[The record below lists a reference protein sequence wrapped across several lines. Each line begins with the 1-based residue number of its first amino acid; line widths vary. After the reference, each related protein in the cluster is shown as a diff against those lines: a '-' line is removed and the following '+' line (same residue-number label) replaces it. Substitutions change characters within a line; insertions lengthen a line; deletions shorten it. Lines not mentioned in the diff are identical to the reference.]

1 MPDHQYEISKCCSH
15 YKNRNNILKL
25 FNSISYC
32 MICSCFIFQ
41 NISSFELSS
50 KTIKPNSFE
59 INKDYNPSFGWLNKD
74 STKNNS
80 FVNKKEYLKLR
91 PSIIKNMKKVCS
103 YFSLSLKTYF
113 LSVEYF
119 DKINSNTSSYNESTL
134 YQISLFCIIL
144 ASKFIENSAKALE
157 VQSTLK
163 DKVSKNYLIDE
174 VFVLK
179 LLDYDLNIYTSYDIF
194 MDILYCGFI
203 FENEDINYKQI
214 NLIYY
219 NIQKILYTF
228 SESNSYIDMTPK
240 QIAISMMAFSREL
253 MNLHPFT
260 SNIQKIFMINKKNE
274 NLYIQGLK
282 IIKKKI
288 KIENEVKG
296 GKKRIFA

>member
-41 NISSFELSS
+41 NISSFESSS

-59 INKDYNPSFGWLNKD
+59 INKDYTPSFHWLNKD

-113 LSVEYF
+113 LSVDYF

-144 ASKFIENSAKALE
+144 ASKFIENSTKALE

>member
-1 MPDHQYEISKCCSH
+1 
-15 YKNRNNILKL
+15 
-25 FNSISYC
+25 

-41 NISSFELSS
+41 NISSLELSS

>member
-41 NISSFELSS
+41 NISSFESSS

-59 INKDYNPSFGWLNKD
+59 INKDYTPSFHWLNKD

>member
-41 NISSFELSS
+41 NISSLELSS

>member
-41 NISSFELSS
+41 NISSFESSS

-59 INKDYNPSFGWLNKD
+59 INKDYTPSFHWLNKD

-144 ASKFIENSAKALE
+144 ASKFIENSTKALE

-260 SNIQKIFMINKKNE
+260 SNIQKIF
-274 NLYIQGLK
+274 
-282 IIKKKI
+282 KKKI
-288 KIENEVKG
+288 KIENEEKG

>member
-1 MPDHQYEISKCCSH
+1 MPDHQYEMSKCCSH
-15 YKNRNNILKL
+15 YKNRNCILKL

-32 MICSCFIFQ
+32 MLCSCFIFQ
-41 NISSFELSS
+41 NISSFESS
-50 KTIKPNSFE
+50 NKTIKPNSFE
-59 INKDYNPSFGWLNKD
+59 INKDYIPSFEWLNKET
-74 STKNNS
+74 TKNNS
-80 FVNKKEYLKLR
+80 FVNKKGYLKLR
-91 PSIIKNMKKVCS
+91 PSIIKNMKKICS

-134 YQISLFCIIL
+134 FQISLFCIIL
-144 ASKFIENSAKALE
+144 ATKFTENSAKALK

-163 DKVSKNYLIDE
+163 EKASKNYLVDE

-203 FENEDINYKQI
+203 FENEDYNYNQI

-253 MNLHPFT
+253 MNLNPFT
-260 SNIQKIFMINKKNE
+260 SNIQKIFMINKINE
-274 NLYIQGLK
+274 DIYIKGLK

-288 KIENEVKG
+288 KIEKEVKG
-296 GKKRIFA
+296 EKKRIVV

>member
-1 MPDHQYEISKCCSH
+1 MPDHQYEMSKCCSH
-15 YKNRNNILKL
+15 YKNRNCILKL

-41 NISSFELSS
+41 NISSFESS
-50 KTIKPNSFE
+50 NKTIKPNSFE
-59 INKDYNPSFGWLNKD
+59 INKDYIPSFEWLNKE
-74 STKNNS
+74 TIKNNS
-80 FVNKKEYLKLR
+80 FVNKKGYLKLR
-91 PSIIKNMKKVCS
+91 PSIIKNMKKICS
-103 YFSLSLKTYF
+103 YFSLSLQTYF

-134 YQISLFCIIL
+134 FQISLFCIIL
-144 ASKFIENSAKALE
+144 ATKFIENSAKALK

-163 DKVSKNYLIDE
+163 EKASKNYLVDE

-203 FENEDINYKQI
+203 FENEDYNYNQI

-253 MNLHPFT
+253 MNLNPFT
-260 SNIQKIFMINKKNE
+260 SNIQKIFMINKINE
-274 NLYIQGLK
+274 EIYMKGLK

-288 KIENEVKG
+288 KIEKEVKG
-296 GKKRIFA
+296 EKKRIVV

>member
-1 MPDHQYEISKCCSH
+1 MPDHEYKISKCCNH
-15 YKNRNNILKL
+15 YKNRNNILKM

-32 MICSCFIFQ
+32 IICSSFIFQ
-41 NISSFELSS
+41 NISSFESSS

-59 INKDYNPSFGWLNKD
+59 INKEHAPNFEWLNKD
-74 STKNNS
+74 SIKS
-80 FVNKKEYLKLR
+80 KFFINKKEYLKLR
-91 PSIIKNMKKVCS
+91 PSIIKSMKKICS
-103 YFSLSLKTYF
+103 FFSLSLKTYF

-119 DKINSNTSSYNESTL
+119 DKINSNSSSYNENTL
-134 YQISLFCIIL
+134 SQISLFCIIL
-144 ASKFIENSAKALE
+144 AAKFVENVKKALE
-157 VQSTLK
+157 VQSALK
-163 DKVSKNYLIDE
+163 EKASKNYLVDE

-203 FENEDINYKQI
+203 FENENFNYKQI

-240 QIAISMMAFSREL
+240 QIAISMIAFSREL
-253 MNLHPFT
+253 MNLNPFT
-260 SNIQKIFMINKKNE
+260 CNIQKIFMINKQNE

-282 IIKKKI
+282 IIKKRI
-288 KIENEVKG
+288 KIQSEVKG
-296 GKKRIFA
+296 ENKRIFV

>member
-1 MPDHQYEISKCCSH
+1 MPDHQYEMSKCCSH
-15 YKNRNNILKL
+15 YKNRNNIVKL

-41 NISSFELSS
+41 NISSFESS
-50 KTIKPNSFE
+50 IKTIKPNSFE
-59 INKDYNPSFGWLNKD
+59 INKENAPSFEWLK
-74 STKNNS
+74 KNNTKIKF

-91 PSIIKNMKKVCS
+91 PSIIKNMKKICS

-119 DKINSNTSSYNESTL
+119 DKIISNTSSYNENTL
-134 YQISLFCIIL
+134 SQISLFCIIL
-144 ASKFIENSAKALE
+144 ATKFIENSKKALE
-157 VQSTLK
+157 LQSTLK
-163 DKVSKNYLIDE
+163 EKVSKNYLVDE
-174 VFVLK
+174 IFVLK

-203 FENEDINYKQI
+203 FENEDFNYNQI

-228 SESNSYIDMTPK
+228 SESNSYIDMTPE

-260 SNIQKIFMINKKNE
+260 NNIQKIFMINKKNE
-274 NLYIQGLK
+274 NIYIQGLN
-282 IIKKKI
+282 IIKKRI

-296 GKKRIFA
+296 EKKRIFV

>member
-1 MPDHQYEISKCCSH
+1 M
-15 YKNRNNILKL
+15 
-25 FNSISYC
+25 
-32 MICSCFIFQ
+32 
-41 NISSFELSS
+41 
-50 KTIKPNSFE
+50 
-59 INKDYNPSFGWLNKD
+59 
-74 STKNNS
+74 
-80 FVNKKEYLKLR
+80 
-91 PSIIKNMKKVCS
+91 
-103 YFSLSLKTYF
+103 
-113 LSVEYF
+113 
-119 DKINSNTSSYNESTL
+119 
-134 YQISLFCIIL
+134 
-144 ASKFIENSAKALE
+144 
-157 VQSTLK
+157 QSTLK

-260 SNIQKIFMINKKNE
+260 SNIQKIF
-274 NLYIQGLK
+274 
-282 IIKKKI
+282 IISSKTYLSPTF
-288 KIENEVKG
+288 V
-296 GKKRIFA
+296 